1 MVTLPDNAN
10 PEDIFIPSSDVVK
23 GESYRISLKRVEG
36 LSLYASSYAATKTTE
51 AIALST
57 IEVPEGRS
65 VKVGDFIIANETY
78 SYLFRVTAVSSTTVT
93 VTYKTSLRGA
103 KGDKGDDGSLG
114 SADLDDAI
122 YSYGVYH
129 DNRISAP
136 ECTRVGNMELHR
148 TLPIHSRMRGCLLN
162 NDGEVVKYFDDNW
175 TAEVRDGS
183 QGQVMVEIPEHYRK
197 FNYDGGKLEVR
208 LSEKP
213 LEGYHK
219 VPLMYVSAYEAAIDR
234 RGNGKLASVVNK
246 TADYRGGTNIS
257 DWDGTYR
264 SLLGTP
270 ATNTSIT
277 NFRKL
282 ARNRKNGSTQWNCYT
297 YEAHKAIYW
306 LFVVEYATLNSQAD
320 YTPELTAEG
329 YRQGGLGAG
338 VTNLNSPKWNTF
350 NTYNP
355 FIPCGYTDSLG
366 NKTGIVA
373 YNMPNEYD
381 EAGITTYVTRYRGIE
396 NPFGHIYKLTDGI
409 IIDKLNVNVCNDPA
423 FFNSNSLDGYKY
435 VGKTNNAFDG
445 YVKKI
450 LGGEKGEIISIGISN
465 GSSTTY
471 FCDYQYIANS
481 ALRAVAVGGYASSGA
496 SAGFVCAVANHAA
509 STAYAS
515 IGSRLCFHP

>member
-219 VPLMYVSAYEAAIDR
+219 VPLMYVSAYEASLDR
-234 RGNGKLASVVNK
+234 EYDVLSSVIN
-246 TADYRGGTNIS
+246 TSEWYRGGNNTAV
-257 DWDGTYR
+257 WDDTYR
-264 SLLGTP
+264 SLLGRP
-270 ATNTSIT
+270 VSKISLTNLR
-277 NFRKL
+277 NY
-282 ARNRKNGSTQWNCYT
+282 ARNRKEGSTQWNCYT
-297 YEAHKAIYW
+297 YEAHKALYW
-306 LFVVEYATLNSQAD
+306 LFVVEYATLNSQAG

-329 YRQGGLGAG
+329 YRQGGLGSG
-338 VTNLNSPKWNTF
+338 VAYFDSTTWSTF
-350 NTYNP
+350 NSQNP
-355 FIPCGYTDSLG
+355 FIPCGHTDSLG
-366 NKTGIVA
+366 NQTGVVG
-373 YNMPNEYD
+373 YN
-381 EAGITTYVTRYRGIE
+381 VTGADGETILTCNVPRYRGIE
-396 NPFGHIYKLTDGI
+396 NPFGHILKWTDGV
-409 IIDKLNVNVCNDPA
+409 IIDKLDVYTCKNPEYFSSSVDNYTYKEKI
-423 FFNSNSLDGYKY
+423 SSLGGQYI
-435 VGKTNNAFDG
+435 KT
-445 YVKKI
+445 I
-450 LGGEKGEIISIGISN
+450 LGGEEGDIIGN
-465 GSSTTY
+465 TVGGSSNTY
-471 FCDYQYIANS
+471 FCDVISKNS
-481 ALRAVAVGGYASSGA
+481 LIKAAVAFGGSATYGA
-496 SAGFVCAVANHAA
+496 RAGFVYADANNAA
-509 STAYAS
+509 SSANAYF
-515 IGSRLCFHP
+515 GSRLCFHP